1 MLTLEQV
8 NGCNDLDE
16 LSSVLKKNK
25 YFFYWQKQTRDF
37 VFTYDRMPAG
47 SLDEYYGSDIDLVC
61 PGAWAYRKR
70 IWPVFS
76 FEQAKKSDEFSYYD
90 PEGISHKHW
99 LSYGIKDCLLILSG
113 TPGLNSFSVFGFD
126 EVIENPVQIS
136 LPFILATQK
145 MDSWLEQHDELK
157 PYSREFSSLSAKE
170 KEAVIIQ
177 IKKPDLSRRE
187 QANMLGISENTL
199 KARQERIAKKYGVT
213 SFTSAVVKAVNL
225 REFDYE
231 VCDHPVSLK
240 QVKA

>member
-8 NGCNDLDE
+8 SSCSNLDE
-16 LSSVLKKNK
+16 LSSVFKESNQ
-25 YFFYWQKQTRDF
+25 FFYWQKQTRDF
-37 VFTYDRMPAG
+37 VFTYDKMPFG
-47 SLDEYYGSDIDLVC
+47 SLDGYYGSDIDLVC

-76 FEQAKKSDEFSYYD
+76 FEQAKKSEEFSYYD
-90 PEGISHKHW
+90 PDGISHQYW

-113 TPGLNSFSVFGFD
+113 TPELNSFAVFGFD
-126 EVIENPVQIS
+126 EIIEDPVQIS

-145 MDSWLEQHDELK
+145 MDIWLEHHDQLK
-157 PYSREFSSLSAKE
+157 SYSREFSSLSAKE
-170 KEAVIIQ
+170 KEAVILQ

-187 QANMLGISENTL
+187 QANILGISENTL

-231 VCDHPVSLK
+231 VCDHPSSRDRLK
-240 QVKA
+240 A